1 MHGSRIRPTRYAYN
15 KYEHNKRPNKIAR
28 KKRTLGA
35 KPLLPR
41 PPVLTIVASAA
52 LGRAGAPPA
61 TALPLRRLP
70 ATASSRGGG
79 VETAFQSLPMPKGTD
94 EVWGS
99 EAEMH
104 EIAEAAAVAFSVLVL
119 TTARFTEVCHWR

>member
-1 MHGSRIRPTRYAYN
+1 M
-15 KYEHNKRPNKIAR
+15 
-28 KKRTLGA
+28 
-35 KPLLPR
+35 
-41 PPVLTIVASAA
+41 
-52 LGRAGAPPA
+52 
-61 TALPLRRLP
+61 
-70 ATASSRGGG
+70 
-79 VETAFQSLPMPKGTD
+79 ETAFQSLPMPEGTD